1 MPPLSE
7 PRVATIMTSRLS
19 CDRRVVDEAIAAQ
32 YLQAFQA
39 YMNKPQLLM
48 M

>member
-1 MPPLSE
+1 MIAE
-7 PRVATIMTSRLS
+7 PRVATIMTARVS

-32 YLQAFQA
+32 YLQAFQF
-39 YMNKPQLLM
+39 YMNEPQLLM